1 MDNNNLQQQIDE
13 LKKKVDSLYT
23 TPTIP
28 LNVERSF
35 IGRGFSNLKVYSG
48 KVTLNVTGEYRLQ
61 IPGANTNSVP
71 LAVHSTLSG
80 STPLTANIIPSA
92 TNDGYDIY
100 IVGTATDIVFYV
112 VFINPIFNHES

>member
-48 KVTLNVTGEYRLQ
+48 KVTLNVTGEHRLQ